1 MRLAHISD
9 CHLGFGRRG
18 MRFAEQDVYRCF
30 QTAMSEARQWAD
42 VILVT
47 GDLFDNVRLD
57 VDALRLAASEF
68 SACKQPVVIV
78 GGNHDVPAMVGVE
91 SPLSMLK
98 EMCPSIHLAEREY
111 QRFDV
116 SGLEIHAVP
125 ARYLARWTEWIEPD
139 SKWSVLA
146 IHGVHAYSPMRP
158 PGDAWLIPQ
167 LYDASRFRY
176 VALGDLHDWHSLPT
190 RYPPREYYAGSTAYC
205 SSNIWSEQSPKG
217 WLKVTIGT
225 LLNVQFVRIKQ
236 RGWLTVELDLDSL
249 ESDPLIELEM
259 RLNSALIEKLTTG
272 AIHREPPVLRVIIRS
287 ADLNRLNQVESSIR
301 AQKLPV
307 SALYVVRRYRNFIV
321 RHHIAQGDLRTRWI
335 NYVSSRLNELPKG
348 VDAQEVIRRGLEA
361 LELNGDF
368 NDALRVLVHLPDDD
382 PDPILSGTS

>member
-139 SKWSVLA
+139 GKWSVLA
-146 IHGVHAYSPMRP
+146 IHGVHAYSPMKTSGRCMAHP
-158 PGDAWLIPQ
+158 A
-167 LYDASRFRY
+167 
-176 VALGDLHDWHSLPT
+176 
-190 RYPPREYYAGSTAYC
+190 
-205 SSNIWSEQSPKG
+205 
-217 WLKVTIGT
+217 
-225 LLNVQFVRIKQ
+225 
-236 RGWLTVELDLDSL
+236 
-249 ESDPLIELEM
+249 
-259 RLNSALIEKLTTG
+259 
-272 AIHREPPVLRVIIRS
+272 VI
-287 ADLNRLNQVESSIR
+287 
-301 AQKLPV
+301 
-307 SALYVVRRYRNFIV
+307 
-321 RHHIAQGDLRTRWI
+321 
-335 NYVSSRLNELPKG
+335 
-348 VDAQEVIRRGLEA
+348 
-361 LELNGDF
+361 
-368 NDALRVLVHLPDDD
+368 
-382 PDPILSGTS
+382 